1 MFALIVGAPFAG
13 ARAIESLN
21 LSHDP
26 THLFNIMNTRSS
38 PRFLTLTNA
47 AAPAV
52 PDAAPAA
59 ADASP
64 AFAADARAF
73 AGQLSSLYTL
83 SHRSDYVFGSPL
95 GPFYHR
101 AHSLHIPRFVYFGPD
116 SHDESLRLA
125 FHAGFE
131 SADLRGSLALLHLV
145 GGLAR
150 APDLGQGLN
159 LSFFPLVDVAG
170 LFHGAGDRGLSRAA
184 WRHSRVPE
192 LDLLQKDA
200 RARGYHGF
208 VRIETGRDFDGIAV
222 RLRDHAAD
230 GDDVSTTGVEL
241 VNSAAFEPLPVRWEA
256 VADPGAPVLDGP
268 LTIGD
273 DLPFRAFEL
282 TLLVPDAWD
291 SATCSEA
298 VATVLKRFIVHYR
311 GHHAYG
317 LHL

>member
-1 MFALIVGAPFAG
+1 MSAN
-13 ARAIESLN
+13 RRESKNNATKPPSRLHSHSSATRHRTLN
-21 LSHDP
+21 SMS
-26 THLFNIMNTRSS
+26 THLFS
-38 PRFLTLTNA
+38 RFSTVTNA
-47 AAPAV
+47 AAPAIPPAV
-52 PDAAPAA
+52 AP
-59 ADASP
+59 
-64 AFAADARAF
+64 DARAF
-73 AGQLSSLYTL
+73 AEQLSSLYAL

-101 AHSLHIPRFVYFGPD
+101 AHSLHIPRFVYFGPN

-145 GGLAR
+145 EGLSR

-159 LSFFPLVDVAG
+159 LSFFPLVDVAS
-170 LFHGAGDRGLSRAA
+170 LFHGATGRDLSRAA
-184 WRHSRVPE
+184 WSHSRAPE
-192 LDLLQKDA
+192 IDLLQKDA

-208 VRIETGRDFDGIAV
+208 VRIETGRDFDGIGV
-222 RLRDHAAD
+222 RLRDHAD
-230 GDDVSTTGVEL
+230 EFISTTGVEL
-241 VNSAAFEPLPVRWEA
+241 VNSADFEPLSVRWEA
-256 VADPGAPVLDGP
+256 DADRDAPVLDGP

-282 TLLVPDAWD
+282 TLHVPDAWD
-291 SATCSEA
+291 SATYSEA
-298 VATVLKRFIVHYR
+298 VATVLKRFILHYR

>member
-1 MFALIVGAPFAG
+1 M
-13 ARAIESLN
+13 S
-21 LSHDP
+21 
-26 THLFNIMNTRSS
+26 THLFS
-38 PRFLTLTNA
+38 RFSTVTNA
-47 AAPAV
+47 AAPA
-52 PDAAPAA
+52 AP
-59 ADASP
+59 P
-64 AFAADARAF
+64 ATAPDARAF
-73 AGQLSSLYTL
+73 AGRLSSLYAL

-101 AHSLHIPRFVYFGPD
+101 ERSLQIPRFVYFGPG

-145 GGLAR
+145 EGLAR

-170 LFHGAGDRGLSRAA
+170 LFHGATGRDLSRAA
-184 WRHSRVPE
+184 WSHSRAPE
-192 LDLLQKDA
+192 IGLLQKDA

-208 VRIETGRDFDGIAV
+208 VRIETGRDFDGVAV
-222 RLRDHAAD
+222 RLREHAD
-230 GDDVSTTGVEL
+230 SSLSSTGVEL
-241 VNSAAFEPLPVRWEA
+241 VNSAVFDPLPVRWEA
-256 VADPGAPVLDGP
+256 GADPDAPVPDGP

-273 DLPFRAFEL
+273 DLPFHAFEL

-291 SATCSEA
+291 GDACSEA
-298 VATVLKRFIVHYR
+298 VAAALKRFILHYR